1 MKPNSKWN
9 SKEELPMC
17 PQDHT
22 DSENGATR
30 NDQRGASIV
39 ELAFVTPVLL
49 LLLIGVIDMGRAYY
63 LSIEVANAAFA
74 GAQYGV
80 KSQDTSLTDI
90 EAAATN
96 DASDVPGIS
105 ATATVGCECSN
116 DATTAQ
122 SPCSPTTPPACSGNT
137 LVQYV
142 QVSTTASYS
151 TLFPW
156 PSLPSS
162 YTLNGNAKL
171 RLTQ

>member
-1 MKPNSKWN
+1 MKPTSRAKSKD
-9 SKEELPMC
+9 ELRMC
-17 PQDHT
+17 GYDHT
-22 DSENGATR
+22 DSKNGTRR

-105 ATATVGCECSN
+105 ATATLGCECSN
-116 DATTAQ
+116 DAGSAQ
-122 SPCSPTTPPACSGNT
+122 TPCSTAPPTCSGNT
-137 LVQYV
+137 LVQFV
-142 QVSTTASYS
+142 QVATTATYS

-156 PSLPSS
+156 PALPSS